1 METQEKKDVY
11 EIITSRIIEQLE
23 QGRVPWKQPWTEAGL
38 PQNLVSKR
46 YYRGINT
53 WLLLGLGYAQNY
65 FLTYKQIKD
74 IGATLKKGEK
84 SCPVVFWTWLE
95 PKEDEPTDSKGKP
108 MLRYYTVFNI
118 AQCDGIPESMIPQ
131 LETERNNDPIEI
143 CEQIVLNMQKKPD
156 IKHKE
161 NRAYYHPLLDYVNM
175 PKLKSFKN
183 SVSYYDTLF
192 HELVHATGHLS
203 RLNRSELTEMKSL
216 GGDAYS
222 MEELVAEIGACYLC
236 SHAGILHQE
245 FDNNIAYIQAWLS
258 KLKNDKKCII
268 YAAAK
273 SQKAVD
279 FILNVSIKDS
289 GDVPEEEH

>member
-1 METQEKKDVY
+1 MENEKKDVY

-38 PQNLVSKR
+38 PQNLISKR

-53 WLLLGLGYAQNY
+53 WLLLSLGYSQNY

-95 PKEDEPTDSKGKP
+95 PKEDAPVDTKAKP

-118 AQCDGIPESMIPQ
+118 EQCERIPESMIPQ
-131 LETERNNDPIEI
+131 TNTEQNNDPIEI
-143 CEQIVLNMQKKPD
+143 CEQIVVNMQKKPD

-161 NRAYYHPLLDYVNM
+161 NRAYYHPLLDYINM
-175 PKLKSFKN
+175 PKLKSFN
-183 SVSYYDTLF
+183 SSESYYVTLF
-192 HELVHATGHLS
+192 HELVHSTGHLS
-203 RLNRSELTEMKSL
+203 RLNRSEITDMESL

-222 MEELVAEIGACYLC
+222 TEELVAEIGACYLC
-236 SHAGILHQE
+236 SHAGILQQE
-245 FDNNIAYIQAWLS
+245 FDNNMAYIQSWLA
-258 KLKNDKKCII
+258 KLKNDKRCIVF
-268 YAAAK
+268 ASAK
-273 SQKAVD
+273 AQKAVD
-279 FILNVSIKDS
+279 YILNVQVKESEE
-289 GDVPEEEH
+289 VPAEVH